1 MRYPTWKTRIIIG
14 VACIGLIAV
23 AATSFTPDSQPV
35 SWIAQP
41 ELSNFDLASNNE
53 TAFVTSFEK
62 TYWSGDV
69 RAYPISSAGVVN
81 SASNRW
87 SSGGA
92 ASAIAAQDWSSG
104 RRIVTIAN
112 GVKAGFRWAALSGAQ
127 QTAIGSSQI
136 LDYVRGDR
144 SNESPNGLNLR
155 PRRFVLGDIQRSR
168 PIYVGGTNPMLYVGA
183 NDGMLHALNAATG
196 DEVYAYIPSILIG
209 KLKQLAPTLPTAYVH
224 THFVD
229 ASPAVGKVG
238 FGTSAKTLLAGGLGA
253 GGRGLYAL
261 DISADA
267 SAAPASEAAAATRIL
282 WELTSASAG
291 FGNLG
296 YTYAEVQFVSLNNG
310 ANGLIAPNGYMSAA
324 GKASLFLIDSLG
336 GSLIREIDTGSG
348 SAVSPNGLSSVSAV
362 DIDGNGTADYVYA
375 GDLDG
380 NLWKFDLSGASASA
394 WSVSKLFTT
403 APAQAITGAPVV
415 SRHPDGGR
423 MIMFG
428 TGKVMTATDLTDTAV
443 HYVYGIRDGAPAGS
457 TVLQTQ
463 TLTEKT
469 AAGPGGASIRVRTST
484 VNAMDWSTHLGWK
497 VALPPG
503 ERVMGDRSPLISG
516 RFYFHSYN
524 PTVNTTA
531 VPAGANWAMQFDYLT
546 GGGAAAPF
554 LDLNADGKLD
564 DLDRALVSTGP
575 VAGAD
580 GVPVGNYL
588 KGGVMSQP
596 VLAKA
601 GSFLRDLYSENPNLD
616 PVVIATAA
624 PTSGGVSGG
633 HFDPDIY
640 YPAAGACT
648 GSPQVCTGWD
658 GRKHFHEYDDTFN
671 VTGVNML
678 NSSSAM
684 LNLSNAAA
692 VFGASTAFKVLVMN
706 QYLNPAATV
715 KVGTAPDFVSVKT
728 YNNLASETSA
738 TTLLAALPAYTTST
752 VGNLQMNL
760 PLDAFA
766 SKDWW
771 GNGDIRTGL
780 MPSQTGCVNK
790 MATIGTTPVASQLD
804 PTPGVQGERHNG
816 ALVVQL
822 IRATTPDS
830 ALELNVAGKPEY
842 GWRVKTSEFFKYVL
856 AEWSFFW
863 HHPNGQCYK
872 SGTTWVKNPPQDMT
886 GSSTSQTPAAGS
898 ADPKI
903 GSFGVGSGSGGGIGG
918 SGSSS
923 ASGSSSSASGLSVPS
938 GVTEASRTVTA
949 IGNTVTLTITYSDGK
964 KIKIETTRNGD
975 GTASQKITNRDGVI
989 STAITLDASGKLYE
1003 NVLSK
1008 MNAVRAG
1015 RVSWREV
1022 IRD

>member
-1 MRYPTWKTRIIIG
+1 MQKPTWKTRVIIG
-14 VACIGLIAV
+14 AACIGLIAV

-53 TAFVTSFEK
+53 TVFVTSFEK

-69 RAYPISSAGVVN
+69 RAYPISSGGGVDLAG
-81 SASNRW
+81 NRW
-87 SSGGA
+87 TSGGA
-92 ASAIAAQDWSSG
+92 ASSIAAQDWSSG
-104 RRIVTIAN
+104 RQIVTIAN
-112 GVKAGFRWAALSGAQ
+112 GVKAGFRWGALSAAQ

-168 PIYVGGTNPMLYVGA
+168 PIYVAGTNPMLYVGA

-238 FGTSAKTLLAGGLGA
+238 SGAGAKTILAGGLGA

-267 SAAPASEAAAATRIL
+267 SAPPASEAAAATRIL
-282 WELTSASAG
+282 WELSSASAG

-348 SAVSPNGLSSVSAV
+348 SAASPNGLSSVSAV

-380 NLWKFDLSGASASA
+380 NLWKFDLSATSASA
-394 WSVSKLFTT
+394 WSVSKLFATV
-403 APAQAITGAPVV
+403 PAQAITGAPAV
-415 SRHPDGGR
+415 SRHPEGGR

-428 TGKVMTATDLTDTAV
+428 TGKVMTAADLTDTAV

-457 TVLQTQ
+457 TALQTQ

-469 AAGPGGASIRVRTST
+469 AAGPSGTTIRVRTST

-497 VALPPG
+497 VALPAG

-531 VPAGANWAMQFDYLT
+531 VPAGENWAMQFDYLT
-546 GGGAAAPF
+546 GGGATAPF

-601 GSFLRDLYSENPNLD
+601 GSFLRDLYSVNPNLD
-616 PVVIATAA
+616 PVVIATSA
-624 PTSGGVSGG
+624 PTTGGVSGG

-648 GSPQVCTGWD
+648 GTPQVCTGWD

-678 NSSSAM
+678 NASSAA
-684 LNLSNAAA
+684 LNLANAAA
-692 VFGASTAFKVLVMN
+692 VFGASTQFKVLVMN

-715 KVGTAPDFVSVKT
+715 KVGSAPDFVGVKT

-760 PLDAFA
+760 PPDAFA

-771 GNGDIRTGL
+771 GNGDVRAGL

-790 MATIGTTPVASQLD
+790 MATSGTTPVASQLD
-804 PTPGVQGERHNG
+804 PTPGLQGERHNG

-856 AEWSFFW
+856 VEWSYFW

-872 SGTTWVKNPPQDMT
+872 SGTTWVKNPPQDMS

-898 ADPKI
+898 ADPRI
-903 GSFGVGSGSGGGIGG
+903 GSFGSGSGSGSIST
-918 SGSSS
+918 SGT
-923 ASGSSSSASGLSVPS
+923 SGALTVPS
-938 GVTEASRTVTA
+938 GVTESSRTISA
-949 IGNTVTLTITYSDGK
+949 SGNTVTLIITYSDGK
-964 KIKIETTRNGD
+964 KITIATTGNSD
-975 GTASQKITNRDGVI
+975 GTASQKITNRDGVV
-989 STAITLDASGKLYE
+989 STKITLDSSGKSYE

-1008 MNAVRAG
+1008 INAVRAG

>member
-155 PRRFVLGDIQRSR
+155 SRRFVLGDVQRSR

-503 ERVMGDRSPLISG
+503 ERVMGDRSPLIGG

-678 NSSSAM
+678 NSSSAT

-760 PLDAFA
+760 PPDAFA

-771 GNGDIRTGL
+771 GNGDVRAGL

-790 MATIGTTPVASQLD
+790 MATSGTTPVASQLD
-804 PTPGVQGERHNG
+804 PTPGLQGERHNG

-856 AEWSFFW
+856 VEWSYFW

-872 SGTTWVKNPPQDMT
+872 SGTTWVKNPPQDMS

-898 ADPKI
+898 ADPRI
-903 GSFGVGSGSGGGIGG
+903 GSFGSGSGSGSIST
-918 SGSSS
+918 SGT
-923 ASGSSSSASGLSVPS
+923 SGALTVPS
-938 GVTEASRTVTA
+938 GVTESSRTISA
-949 IGNTVTLTITYSDGK
+949 SGNTVTLIITYSDGK
-964 KIKIETTRNGD
+964 KITIATTGNSD
-975 GTASQKITNRDGVI
+975 GTASQKITNRDGVV
-989 STAITLDASGKLYE
+989 STKITLDSSGKSYE

-1008 MNAVRAG
+1008 INAVRAG